1 MQFGWI
7 VAGPGSTWLGDVG
20 IVRDFRQAR
29 VFHDPRKA
37 KTVARQIFPKGN
49 LTLYYLE
56 AQAIQSTSYS
66 GDWETIEN

>member
-1 MQFGWI
+1 MQYGWI
-7 VAGPGSTWLGDVG
+7 VAGPGSAWLSEGG
-20 IVRDFRQAR
+20 LARNFRRAK
-29 VFHDPRKA
+29 VFHDPEE
-37 KTVARQIFPKGN
+37 ARTQARRLFPEGN